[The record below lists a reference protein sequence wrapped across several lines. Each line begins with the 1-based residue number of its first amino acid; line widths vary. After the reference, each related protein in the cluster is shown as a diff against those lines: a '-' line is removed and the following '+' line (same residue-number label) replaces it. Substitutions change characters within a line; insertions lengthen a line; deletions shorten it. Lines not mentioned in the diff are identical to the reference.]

1 MYGLALRSLRVSRVW
16 RVFSFKC
23 LGVVRLL
30 LQVWEFLK
38 FVDFSAVPKDWVS
51 RINGSLGFSL
61 GVHIWLQGGGPHV
74 FCGVVL

>member
-1 MYGLALRSLRVSRVW
+1 MYGLALRSLRVW

-51 RINGSLGFSL
+51 RINGSLGL
-61 GVHIWLQGGGPHV
+61 V
-74 FCGVVL
+74 